1 MIRYRTLAAA
11 VLASTLLGGCVA
23 GAVIDT
29 TASVVG
35 GAVDAVIWTADAVT
49 PDL

>member
-1 MIRYRTLAAA
+1 MKRALIIAAA
-11 VLASTLLGGCVA
+11 LLLSGCAV

-35 GAVDAVIWTADAVT
+35 GAVDGVVYVGESVVDVVAD
-49 PDL
+49 